1 MPEKQIYLLT
11 RQLVHLLTLEKEVRV
26 YTELTLSTKKPFL
39 KEKEL
44 IANGRNHIRTCCLPA

>member
-26 YTELTLSTKKPFL
+26 YTELTY
-39 KEKEL
+39 
-44 IANGRNHIRTCCLPA
+44 R